1 MNKQEFI
8 KNVRGAIKGYSPYL
22 LLESDLESVIQQAI
36 AEHEAFNFNKIID
49 IRNYLL
55 RHPDQD
61 MIKAACLHYLGDSYN
76 DQKQWKPY
84 PDNLPEIGPTYL
96 IQRKG
101 NNIQITSSAYTY
113 WSRLDI
119 IAFRELPEPYQE
131 GLQSFGSLNGCHNC
145 KHQDNDDV
153 CKKCDDTWDKW
164 EGGER

>member
-1 MNKQEFI
+1 MTKEEIAKIINDIADDYAKT
-8 KNVRGAIKGYSPYL
+8 
-22 LLESDLESVIQQAI
+22 ESELHRLKFRLHELISQAI
-36 AEHEAFNFNKIID
+36 AQHEKS
-49 IRNYLL
+49 
-55 RHPDQD
+55 
-61 MIKAACLHYLGDSYN
+61 K
-76 DQKQWKPY
+76 WKKY
-84 PDNLPEIGPTYL
+84 PDNLPEIGHTYL